1 MFVEV
6 ANNLISL
13 YHVIPGMEGQ
23 KPRVLLSVI
32 LLRMLTAMRKI
43 WGFYSEVSGEPLK
56 VFE

>member
-13 YHVIPGMEGQ
+13 YHVIPGREGQ
-23 KPRVLLSVI
+23 KLRVLLSVI